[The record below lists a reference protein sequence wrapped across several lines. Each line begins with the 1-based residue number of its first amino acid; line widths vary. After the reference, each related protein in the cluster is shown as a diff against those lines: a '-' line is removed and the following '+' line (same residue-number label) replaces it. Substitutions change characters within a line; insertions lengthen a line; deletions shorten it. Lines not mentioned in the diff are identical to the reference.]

1 MSTKVQITTPS
12 QHDAKLPV
20 ISRVFAYSGGK
31 AEVRIGDVFDW
42 DGIGKG
48 RYEVMSFGDVAG
60 HYSPS
65 GLGGTGTVFVKDE
78 NGKIYEW
85 CGDSVAAGVSRGLV
99 KHGL

>member
-1 MSTKVQITTPS
+1 MTTNEQPLNNS

-78 NGKIYEW
+78 NGKIDEW